1 MSIITFLRK
10 LFDDKKYAQL
20 TVMVVTG
27 VIATAI
33 ALVIIILGIKTIA
46 SFVINNIEI
55 VMLILGALLFI
66 IIWITD
72 RNKKNVELRQQEE
85 EKIRYMAE
93 VSERTFLENKYN
105 LTRNMIYL
113 TIKDTSE
120 ILKIEKPKRVE
131 DLDLPERNQ
140 KKKNYFINQFIVLKN
155 GEIDPI
161 EVKEILQIKITQKLN
176 SFDFPGINQNIYIY
190 EGHIYPILMIDEVH
204 DFGRYLYLDVV
215 WVSERYCKLVN
226 NRLIARQLEL
236 ERKSN
241 IVVDKDF

>member
-1 MSIITFLRK
+1 MNIVNFIRQLFNEKRYAHFAITI
-10 LFDDKKYAQL
+10 
-20 TVMVVTG
+20 
-27 VIATAI
+27 VIGAIAVAI
-33 ALVIIILGIKTIA
+33 ALVIIVLGIKTIA
-46 SFVINNIEI
+46 TFVMNNFEI
-55 VMLILGALLFI
+55 VLITLGALSFI

-72 RNKKNVELRQQEE
+72 RNKKSTELKQQEE

-105 LTRNMIYL
+105 LTRNMIYQ
-113 TIKDTSE
+113 TIKDASD

-140 KKKNYFINQFIVLKN
+140 KKNNYFINQFIVLKN
-155 GEIDPI
+155 GDIDPI

-190 EGHIYPILMIDEVH
+190 EGHVYPILMIDEVH

-226 NRLIARQLEL
+226 NRLIARQMKLEN
-236 ERKSN
+236 SAN
-241 IVVDKDF
+241 IVEDKDF